1 MNLRRL
7 IGRLT
12 GTHIFRR
19 LPRGI
24 ELAGDLRRWLPG
36 FDPRIVF
43 DVGAH
48 HGQSATGFL
57 ATFPRATIYCFEPVE
72 RSFAEL
78 SRRIEGN
85 ARLRPVRLALGSSAG
100 ETTIRLEV
108 DSDRNAVLSEAEPA
122 GQTERVPMDT
132 VDRFAERNGLAR
144 VGFLK
149 IDTEGHD
156 LAVLEGAEG
165 LLQRGAVDLVQ
176 VESGW
181 NPENRWH
188 VPMERL
194 KQHLEARGYRV
205 FGVYQQK
212 DEWPTGAPHLRRAD
226 LVFVSPTL
234 SRPPGPLPPDRLSA
248 PNPGT

>member
-1 MNLRRL
+1 MSLRRL
-7 IGRLT
+7 LGRLT

-24 ELAGDLRRWLPG
+24 ELAGDLSRWLPG
-36 FDPRIVF
+36 FDPQVVF

-48 HGQSATGFL
+48 HGESAVGFL
-57 ATFPRATIYCFEPVE
+57 AAFPHATIYSFEPVE
-72 RSFAEL
+72 QSFAEL
-78 SRRIEGN
+78 SRRLAGQ
-85 ARLRPVRLALGSSAG
+85 ARVCPVRLALGARVG
-100 ETTIRLEV
+100 DATIALEPS
-108 DSDRNAVLSEAEPA
+108 SDRNALLSEPKPA
-122 GQTERVPMDT
+122 GRTERVSMDT
-132 VDRFAERNGLAR
+132 VDRFAERNGLR
-144 VGFLK
+144 RIGVLK

-165 LLQRGAVDLVQ
+165 LLRRGAVDLIQ

-194 KQHLEARGYRV
+194 KQHLEGRGYRV

-212 DEWPTGAPHLRRAD
+212 EEWPTGAPHLRRAD
-226 LVFVSPTL
+226 LVFLSPALSLPFVSPA
-234 SRPPGPLPPDRLSA
+234 R
-248 PNPGT
+248 